1 MPKVLTMHRK
11 IVPPPERKKY
21 MERLRAKRD
30 YYGRANCRFWACE
43 ETGLQG
49 AFLEFFEAP
58 DAPPEGEHAEFALT
72 TARLRETAVRG
83 TGVELP
89 PAPALTTRIPLRAT

>member
-1 MPKVLTMHRK
+1 MSKVLTMHRK

-49 AFLEFFEAP
+49 AFLEFF
-58 DAPPEGEHAEFALT
+58 
-72 TARLRETAVRG
+72 
-83 TGVELP
+83 
-89 PAPALTTRIPLRAT
+89 